1 MFLNGMKPSTCRYFS
16 VVHVTFFYVFQVI
29 VPLATRIG
37 YYTLPMDVM
46 ENSITALNE
55 QNQGFVGVSCDMIR
69 VIQLFSFAGTCRSSD
84 LSSISTR

>member
-16 VVHVTFFYVFQVI
+16 VVQVI
-29 VPLATRIG
+29 VPLSTRMG
-37 YYTLPMDVM
+37 YYYTLPMSVM